1 MAIFIS
7 SLKSLLLN
15 EWGIPVVS
23 MVAAE
28 MYIYHPSDKPNRIP
42 IDALEPFGMAFAEIA
57 MIAARQL

>member
-1 MAIFIS
+1 M
-7 SLKSLLLN
+7 N